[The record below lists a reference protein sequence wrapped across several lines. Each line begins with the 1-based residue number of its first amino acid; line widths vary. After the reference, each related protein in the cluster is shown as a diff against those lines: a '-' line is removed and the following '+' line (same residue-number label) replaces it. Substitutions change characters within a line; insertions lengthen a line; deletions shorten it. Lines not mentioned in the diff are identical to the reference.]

1 MHKQN
6 FAGID
11 VEVGANW
18 VEGVNG
24 DKMNPIWP
32 IVNSTLKLRNFRSD
46 FDSLAQNVYKEEYVN
61 RTDEQAYTE
70 SHLIYYTYSKKKTK
84 KEVNMLLIR

>member
-6 FAGID
+6 FAGIN

-24 DKMNPIWP
+24 DKLNPH
-32 IVNSTLKLRNFRSD
+32 
-46 FDSLAQNVYKEEYVN
+46 LAHRQLHP
-61 RTDEQAYTE
+61 QAQE
-70 SHLIYYTYSKKKTK
+70 FPL
-84 KEVNMLLIR
+84 